1 MSRLLRS
8 SDQESLSLP
17 TATKVKKTFW
27 MFFITDFYQYCRPY
41 NLQSAFFSQ
50 EDEELPVV
58 TRSKRT
64 VKNKMADNEKDIVP
78 NRSEDERTMEVDLPV
93 FTEVTT
99 SSDVDLGTIEA
110 GGRSGSTDK
119 DNDLIIMQTVAAE
132 EPNDHDNDD
141 EDHHDEDHDDDYF
154 EYGSRQWEE
163 LEGFFKANFSLQE
176 AIKR

>member
-1 MSRLLRS
+1 
-8 SDQESLSLP
+8 
-17 TATKVKKTFW
+17 
-27 MFFITDFYQYCRPY
+27 
-41 NLQSAFFSQ
+41 
-50 EDEELPVV
+50 V

-78 NRSEDERTMEVDLPV
+78 KRSGDERTMEADPPI
-93 FTEVTT
+93 FFEDTT
-99 SSDVDLGTIEA
+99 SSDVDLKIIEA

-132 EPNDHDNDD
+132 VPNDHDNDD
-141 EDHHDEDHDDDYF
+141 EDHHDADHDEDHDDDYF

-163 LEGFFKANFSLQE
+163 LEGFFNGNFSIQE

>member
-1 MSRLLRS
+1 
-8 SDQESLSLP
+8 
-17 TATKVKKTFW
+17 
-27 MFFITDFYQYCRPY
+27 
-41 NLQSAFFSQ
+41 
-50 EDEELPVV
+50 V

-78 NRSEDERTMEVDLPV
+78 NRSEGESTVEADSSIFFED
-93 FTEVTT
+93 TT
-99 SSDVDLGTIEA
+99 SSDVDLKTIEA

-163 LEGFFKANFSLQE
+163 LEGFFNGNFSLQE

>member
-1 MSRLLRS
+1 
-8 SDQESLSLP
+8 
-17 TATKVKKTFW
+17 
-27 MFFITDFYQYCRPY
+27 
-41 NLQSAFFSQ
+41 
-50 EDEELPVV
+50 V

-78 NRSEDERTMEVDLPV
+78 NRSEADLPV
-93 FTEVTT
+93 FTEDTT
-99 SSDVDLGTIEA
+99 SSDVDLKTIEA
-110 GGRSGSTDK
+110 GGRSGSNDK

-141 EDHHDEDHDDDYF
+141 EDHLDEDHDDDYL

-163 LEGFFKANFSLQE
+163 LEGFFNGNFSIQE